1 MADYSLAHRDIKC
14 VPTLYLI
21 TYNHRYY
28 DWEDAMESFL
38 QGRGLDS
45 NMQLFFARKTFSDN
59 LFNWWWELHKR
70 HIMRGEEPCRTW
82 TDMKVVLRRRLA
94 PPLES
99 KKKVAIVH
107 TQNPRG
113 TKENVRSLWADS
125 IAGNEYLPASNRQ
138 VFYINPYK
146 KKLGSGV
153 KLWQVYAC

>member
-21 TYNHRYY
+21 TYNHCYY

-59 LFNWWWELHKR
+59 LFDWWRELHKR
-70 HIMRGEEPCRTW
+70 HIMRGDEPCRTW
-82 TDMKVVLRRRLA
+82 ADMKAVLRRRFA

-99 KKKVAIVH
+99 KKEGSYC
-107 TQNPRG
+107 PY
-113 TKENVRSLWADS
+113 TKSSRH
-125 IAGNEYLPASNRQ
+125 
-138 VFYINPYK
+138 
-146 KKLGSGV
+146 
-153 KLWQVYAC
+153 